1 MAFAAS
7 ASAFQGLMPGPQV
20 LRSSLP
26 EAFICHPGP
35 IFLL

>member
-1 MAFAAS
+1 LAFATS
-7 ASAFQGLMPGPQV
+7 ASVFQGLMPGPQV
-20 LRSSLP
+20 LRDSLF